1 MTLRKFGKWIPL
13 PVPKRLTAKE
23 IALSGVMAGVMAF
36 AAFIPVTVVAG
47 VGKVISAAVLL
58 EPLIGIILGP
68 ILGIYSA
75 GAGAFVGTIIAP
87 QGAIFGPLTF
97 IPPTVGAATAALLA
111 HKRWKAG
118 VGIMVGVLILWYSTS
133 IGRELYYYPYMI
145 LLFLGSVFLLRS
157 RLGEW
162 IHGHYQE
169 VVQVEGAGVLI
180 MLGGLILIFI
190 AHLLYGIYTG
200 SILTL
205 MVITSL
211 MAFIALLASHTPSLK
226 KMTGVAAGLFFVS
239 AATGGVVIVI
249 VRSPVPVVFTLAIL
263 CVSSSYVCAGLFLLH
278 RRYPAGLFLSLCAS
292 GIMGFIYLVMSLPE
306 TSPAQEYIPVLKVCS
321 WGFLILGVILF
332 SIQYSTPVESLKKW
346 TGISFLLAGGTGI
359 IYQVLALSADSQVLR
374 RELLGLNSADL
385 PFSTVVEGHEMTVA
399 SSLDLYIKKVIPLY
413 TSHVGWLLVFTALLL
428 IGLSLWVNISLE
440 KIAVAYFII
449 AACAVLS
456 DLMIGNFL
464 AIKILELS
472 AGMFRAFLFI
482 YPVERMF
489 MAFFATVFGMGVII
503 PLKKYG
509 FNNLIRR

>member
-75 GAGAFVGTIIAP
+75 GTGAFVGTLIAP

-118 VGIMVGVLILWYSTS
+118 VGIMVGVLVLWYSTS
-133 IGRELYYYPYMI
+133 IGRELYYYPYM
-145 LLFLGSVFLLRS
+145 LLFFLGSVFLLRS

-162 IHGHYQE
+162 IHGYYQE
-169 VVQVEGAGVLI
+169 AVQVEGAGVLI

-190 AHLLYGIYTG
+190 AYLLYGIFTG

-205 MVITSL
+205 MAITSL
-211 MAFIALLASHTPSLK
+211 MAFIALLASRSRIPSLK
-226 KMTGVAAGLFFVS
+226 KMTKMAAGLFFVS
-239 AATGGVVIVI
+239 AATGGAVII
-249 VRSPVPVVFTLAIL
+249 RSPVPVMLALTIL
-263 CVSSSYVCAGLFLLH
+263 CVSSSYVCAGLYLLH
-278 RRYPAGLFLSLCAS
+278 RRYPAGLLLSLCAS

-306 TSPAQEYIPVLKVCS
+306 TSPAQEYVPVLRVCS

-332 SIQYSTPVESLKKW
+332 SIRYSTPAESLKKW
-346 TGISFLLAGGTGI
+346 TGISFLLSGGTGI
-359 IYQVLALSADSQVLR
+359 IYQVLALSTDSQVLR

-385 PFSTVVEGHEMTVA
+385 PFSTIVEGHEMTIA

-413 TSHVGWLLVFTALLL
+413 TNHVGWLLVFTALLL

-449 AACAVLS
+449 AACAVLA

-464 AIKILELS
+464 AIKILELK